1 MLNLCITE
9 QKKKIFT
16 EPSITEKNEINEG
29 YVEKGYLEIRRVTG
43 SITRYAAHRKQ
54 RSAGCCFGS
63 SCSQYSLYAS
73 KHLNTSISGT
83 TQNMPEPIQINQ
95 VGHSS
100 FHTITAVLSKCSKY
114 VEFRGTSNGSS
125 EREHSCSFFPC
136 QPTTANTHSS
146 SSERDIGRAPHKHPS
161 DEGVSS

>member
-54 RSAGCCFGS
+54 RSADCCFGS

-100 FHTITAVLSKCSKY
+100 FHTITAVFIQVFKVRGVQGHKQWQLREGAQLFLLSLP
-114 VEFRGTSNGSS
+114 TH
-125 EREHSCSFFPC
+125 HS
-136 QPTTANTHSS
+136 
-146 SSERDIGRAPHKHPS
+146 
-161 DEGVSS
+161 